1 MVSGVIM
8 NKMWL
13 VVLIICLFAGSLTA
27 VDASSVR
34 RLYPGAAVLEQE
46 MENHQIVLKT
56 LQEMHADLEA
66 RRRIK
71 KPALEEALNFI
82 RASAL
87 SLEYLDSTWQNAT
100 NKISMRE
107 RPAPSAGISLPC
119 ACKGEGEEL
128 CPACDDDGYVWCR
141 AEAGSEKQCLRCKGK
156 GRKDGRRCIGCN
168 GSGWANS
175 FPTSQPCS
183 H

>member
-1 MVSGVIM
+1 M
-8 NKMWL
+8 NKMWRMFL
-13 VVLIICLFAGSLTA
+13 VLCVFAGSLAA

-56 LQEMHADLEA
+56 LEQMLADLEA
-66 RRRIK
+66 RRQIK
-71 KPALEEALNFI
+71 KPAVEEALNLI
-82 RASAL
+82 RASVL

-100 NKISMRE
+100 NKISMQE

-119 ACKGEGEEL
+119 ACRGESEGL
-128 CPACDDDGYVWCR
+128 CMACSGDGYVWCR
-141 AEAGSEKQCLRCKGK
+141 AEAGAEKQCLRCKGT
-156 GRKDGRRCIGCN
+156 GRKDGERCPGCK

-175 FPTSQPCS
+175 FPTSQTCG